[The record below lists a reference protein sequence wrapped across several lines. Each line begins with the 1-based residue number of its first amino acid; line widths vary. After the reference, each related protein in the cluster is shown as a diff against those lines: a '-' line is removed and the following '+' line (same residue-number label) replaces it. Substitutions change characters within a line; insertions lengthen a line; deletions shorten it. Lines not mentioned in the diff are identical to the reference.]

1 MPRLA
6 PRSRRLS
13 GASRT
18 AYAACARRRGA
29 HLCKRRPLRSE
40 VGAGHGTAVSAVPR
54 RGRAARHRRAR
65 LAVESRGA
73 GARGAAWRRRRGLL
87 RRRERV
93 RNRSRIL
100 VDVGQAERHAA
111 ADGARPQRP
120 SRPGRDT
127 RRLCPQ
133 RAAEA
138 GVMERRLE
146 LLAPCASLLEARKRV
161 GRGLPRDGVAR
172 LLRGHAACWD
182 GRAFACRL
190 ACRRAVP

>member
-6 PRSRRLS
+6 RRRRRLS

-18 AYAACARRRGA
+18 VYAACARRHGA
-29 HLCKRRPLRSE
+29 HLRKRRPLRSE
-40 VGAGHGTAVSAVPR
+40 VGARQGTAVSAVPR
-54 RGRAARHRRAR
+54 RGRAARRRRAR
-65 LAVESRGA
+65 LAAWSRGA

-120 SRPGRDT
+120 SRPRRCT
-127 RRLCPQ
+127 RRLRPQ
-133 RAAEA
+133 RAPEA
-138 GVMERRLE
+138 GMMERRLK
-146 LLAPCASLLEARKRV
+146 LLAPHASLLEARTRV
-161 GRGLPRDGVAR
+161 GRRLPRDDVAMLHEACSDGR
-172 LLRGHAACWD
+172 LLNV
-182 GRAFACRL
+182 L
-190 ACRRAVP
+190 TVVQVP